1 WQSGRR
7 TSSHTTAAEA
17 DMGKGSVMQFARQR
31 QYDTSV
37 KLRNGL
43 FHDRFGSASDLYRKD
58 LYAHFGCVNAIEF
71 SADGDWLVSGGDD
84 KRVLVWNVMEAL
96 SGPTTPRAM
105 KGKHNSNIFCL
116 SLDSCNR
123 TVFSAGNDE
132 QVIVHDMETG
142 RTMDVFL
149 HEEAVYGL
157 SVEPTNDSVFA
168 SACDDGCIFIYDIRE
183 PSSSDPLLL
192 VSSSSAFHAV
202 AYNPVEPRL
211 VATANSKE
219 GVALWD
225 VRRPRCCL
233 LKYDSQLV
241 PQGAMSVRFNGDG
254 SLLLALRRRQPPAL
268 YRLDASHPVA
278 QFDHW
283 GYYNSCTMK
292 SCCFA
297 GHRDEFILSGSDDFK
312 LYSWKLPQEVTSGQR
327 ITSSRGVPSCT
338 WVRQAHLVLD
348 DHRSIVNQVRFNP
361 ASMVLASSG
370 VEKIIKLWSS
380 LPLPGGLGSLRRDRS
395 QEEQAGSEERRKRYT
410 YEEYIDLVME
420 SGQFMSH
427 DYSHQSVR
435 EDPRMMAFFDSLVQR
450 DEEGWSTDC
459 SQDSASSVTV
469 VPRASVASS
478 SSDDLPEPEP
488 RPVRIPTSQERR
500 VQRLRQLR
508 ARLTSRGG
516 QSSDSDDDWA
526 PSLSPSHT
534 VSAASSR
541 LASSERA
548 SHNAED
554 RAWHAAQREPT
565 LEDARPTPK
574 GDREE
579 PASNGIAGSS
589 NAGEH
594 EQQASTSRFKRPRL
608 GGIRSQRSYRRH
620 SGSADT

>member
-1 WQSGRR
+1 M
-7 TSSHTTAAEA
+7 A
-17 DMGKGSVMQFARQR
+17 KGSVVQFASER
-31 QYDTSV
+31 QYDTSSR
-37 KLRNGL
+37 LRNRL
-43 FHDRFGSASDLYRKD
+43 FHDRYCSASDLYRKD

-71 SADGDWLVSGGDD
+71 SADGNWLVSGGDD
-84 KRVLVWNVMEAL
+84 KRVLVWNVPEAL
-96 SGPTTPRAM
+96 SGLKTPRAM

-116 SLDSCNR
+116 CLDSCNR

-132 QVIVHDMETG
+132 QVILHDMETG
-142 RTMDVFL
+142 RTTDVFL
-149 HEEAVYGL
+149 HQEAVYGL

-168 SACDDGCIFIYDIRE
+168 SACDDGCILIYDVRE
-183 PSSSDPLLL
+183 PSSTDPLLL
-192 VSSSSAFHAV
+192 VTSSSAFHAV

-233 LKYDSQLV
+233 LRYDSQLV

-297 GHRDEFILSGSDDFK
+297 GERDEFILSGSDDFK

-327 ITSSRGVPSCT
+327 ITSPRGVPSCT
-338 WVRQAHLVLD
+338 WVRQAHLVLT
-348 DHRSIVNQVRFNP
+348 DHRSIVNQVRFNR

-380 LPLPGGLGSLRRDRS
+380 LPLPGGAGGLRCERPP
-395 QEEQAGSEERRKRYT
+395 EEQAEERRKRYT

-469 VPRASVASS
+469 IPRASVTSS
-478 SSDDLPEPEP
+478 SSDELPEPEP
-488 RPVRIPTSQERR
+488 RLVRIPTSQERR

-516 QSSDSDDDWA
+516 QSSDSDDDWV
-526 PSLSPSHT
+526 PSPSPSAS
-534 VSAASSR
+534 SAASVR
-541 LASSERA
+541 VSERA
-548 SHNAED
+548 SHDAED
-554 RAWHAAQREPT
+554 RAWHAAQREPSF
-565 LEDARPTPK
+565 EDARSAPK

-579 PASNGIAGSS
+579 PTSNGVAGSS
-589 NAGEH
+589 NGGEG
-594 EQQASTSRFKRPRL
+594 EQQQASTSRFKRPRL
-608 GGIRSQRSYRRH
+608 GGLRSQRSYRRH
-620 SGSADT
+620 NGSADT

>member
-1 WQSGRR
+1 M
-7 TSSHTTAAEA
+7 A
-17 DMGKGSVMQFARQR
+17 KGSVVNFAWER
-31 QYDTSV
+31 QYDTSIR
-37 KLRNGL
+37 LRNGL
-43 FHDRFGSASDLYRKD
+43 FHERYSSASNLYRKD

-84 KRVLVWNVMEAL
+84 KRVLVWNMSEAL
-96 SGPTTPRAM
+96 SGLAAPRAM

-116 SLDSCNR
+116 CLDSCNR

-132 QVIVHDMETG
+132 QVTAHDMETG
-142 RTMDVFL
+142 RTVDVFL
-149 HEEAVYGL
+149 HQEAVYGL

-168 SACDDGCIFIYDIRE
+168 SACDDGRILIYDIRE
-183 PSSSDPLLL
+183 PSSTDPLVL
-192 VSSSSAFHAV
+192 VALRSAFHAV

-211 VATANSKE
+211 VATANAKE

-225 VRRPRCCL
+225 VRRPRRCL
-233 LKYDSQLV
+233 LRYDSHMM

-254 SLLLALRRRQPPAL
+254 SLLLTLRRRQAPAL
-268 YRLDASHPVA
+268 YRLDAPHPVA
-278 QFDHW
+278 RFDHW

-312 LYSWKLPQEVTSGQR
+312 LYSWKLPKEVTSGQR
-327 ITSSRGVPSCT
+327 VTSSRGVPSCT
-338 WVRQAHLVLD
+338 WVRQAHLVLS
-348 DHRSIVNQVRFNP
+348 DHRSIVNQVRFNR

-370 VEKIIKLWSS
+370 VEKIIKLWST
-380 LPLPGGLGSLRRDRS
+380 LPLPGGSGGLRRKQPS
-395 QEEQAGSEERRKRYT
+395 EEQAGGEERRRRYT

-427 DYSHQSVR
+427 DYSHQSIR

-459 SQDSASSVTV
+459 SQDSATSVTV
-469 VPRASVASS
+469 LPRGSAASS

-488 RPVRIPTSQERR
+488 RPSRIPTTQERR

-508 ARLTSRGG
+508 ARLAFRGG
-516 QSSDSDDDWA
+516 QSSDSDDDWIPGPL
-526 PSLSPSHT
+526 PSNIVPSP
-534 VSAASSR
+534 SSR
-541 LASSERA
+541 LQPPERSS
-548 SHNAED
+548 HDAED

-565 LEDARPTPK
+565 LEDATRSTAK
-574 GDREE
+574 SDREE
-579 PASNGIAGSS
+579 PVTNGIAGSS
-589 NAGEH
+589 NPGEH
-594 EQQASTSRFKRPRL
+594 EQQASTSQFKRPRL
-608 GGIRSQRSYRRH
+608 GNVRSQRSYRRH